1 MEAHLGALMNIK
13 ALKPVL
19 GKVYSLEE
27 ASQAQYDVI
36 NNSGTRGR
44 LTIKIPQNN

>member
-1 MEAHLGALMNIK
+1 MSSHLLALMNLKAIK
-13 ALKPVL
+13 PLL
-19 GKVYSLEE
+19 GKIYSLEE

-44 LTIKIPQNN
+44 LTIKV